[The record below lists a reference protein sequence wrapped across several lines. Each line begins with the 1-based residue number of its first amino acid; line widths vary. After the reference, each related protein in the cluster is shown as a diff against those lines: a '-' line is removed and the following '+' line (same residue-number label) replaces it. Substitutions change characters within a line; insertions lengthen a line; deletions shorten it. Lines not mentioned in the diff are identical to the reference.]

1 MANSGINTNISH
13 QHADTAIVMAD
24 ETTKN
29 TSNTAHGFMP
39 KVGVAG
45 TIPISTGTAI
55 SNVATNY
62 GRNKIT
68 NGNFPF
74 WQRGT
79 SLSAGTGGYLADMW
93 QNYAGGATIA
103 VSQQAFTVGQ
113 YLDQEAAA
121 RIAEGGTGGPSVR
134 KEVRISD
141 QTTAKALIDAIF
153 QDTLGR
159 KASGKEILKY
169 TKNLQAAQKAA
180 PTITTY
186 ATSGGTTT
194 STTTGGINEQQYLI
208 DQIAGT
214 DEAKTNQVLGYYK
227 TFMDALGGK

>member
-1 MANSGINTNISH
+1 MAENLFDYNYKSP
-13 QHADTAIVMAD
+13 IVP
-24 ETTKN
+24 TGSTV
-29 TSNTAHGFMP
+29 SNTAVSGTTGYQSGLTTTANADAALLYNLSEP
-39 KVGVAG
+39 DRKIIAQRLKNAGYKV
-45 TIPISTGTAI
+45 
-55 SNVATNY
+55 
-62 GRNKIT
+62 
-68 NGNFPF
+68 
-74 WQRGT
+74 
-79 SLSAGTGGYLADMW
+79 
-93 QNYAGGATIA
+93 A
-103 VSQQAFTVGQ
+103 VSGKYSDKLLAAYSSASQKAALQSSLIGQPFTVGQ

-121 RIAEGGTGGPSVR
+121 KIAEGGSGPSVR

-180 PTITTY
+180 PTVTTY
-186 ATSGGTTT
+186 ATSGGTTS

-214 DEAKTNQVLGYYK
+214 DEAKSNQVLGYYK

>member
-1 MANSGINTNISH
+1 V
-13 QHADTAIVMAD
+13 ADNLFDYNYKTPIVP
-24 ETTKN
+24 TGSTV
-29 TSNTAHGFMP
+29 SNTA
-39 KVGVAG
+39 V
-45 TIPISTGTAI
+45 S
-55 SNVATNY
+55 
-62 GRNKIT
+62 
-68 NGNFPF
+68 
-74 WQRGT
+74 
-79 SLSAGTGGYLADMW
+79 GTGGYREGITTTANADAAELYNLSEPDRKIIA
-93 QNYAGGATIA
+93 QRLKNAGYKVA
-103 VSQQAFTVGQ
+103 VSGKYSDKLLAAYSSASQKAALQSSLIGKVFTVGQ

-121 RIAEGGTGGPSVR
+121 RIAEGGTGGPKVR
-134 KEVRISD
+134 KETRISD

-180 PTITTY
+180 PTVTNY
-186 ATSGGTTT
+186 STSGGVTT

>member
-1 MANSGINTNISH
+1 
-13 QHADTAIVMAD
+13 MAD
-24 ETTKN
+24 NLFDYNYKTPIVPTGS
-29 TSNTAHGFMP
+29 TVSNTAVSGAGGYQSGVVTANQDANILYNMSEP
-39 KVGVAG
+39 DRKILAQRLKNAGYKVAV
-45 TIPISTGTAI
+45 TGKY
-55 SNVATNY
+55 SD
-62 GRNKIT
+62 KL
-68 NGNFPF
+68 
-74 WQRGT
+74 
-79 SLSAGTGGYLADMW
+79 LSAYSTASMKAAL
-93 QNYAGGATIA
+93 Q
-103 VSQQAFTVGQ
+103 SQMVGQAFTVGQ

>member
-1 MANSGINTNISH
+1 MAENLFEYNYKSP
-13 QHADTAIVMAD
+13 IVP
-24 ETTKN
+24 TGSTV
-29 TSNTAHGFMP
+29 SNTAVSGTTGYQGATTTANQDASILYNMSDVDRKILAQRLKNAGY
-39 KVGVAG
+39 KVAV
-45 TIPISTGTAI
+45 TGKY
-55 SNVATNY
+55 SD
-62 GRNKIT
+62 KL
-68 NGNFPF
+68 
-74 WQRGT
+74 
-79 SLSAGTGGYLADMW
+79 LSAYSTASMKAAL
-93 QNYAGGATIA
+93 Q
-103 VSQQAFTVGQ
+103 SQMVGQAFTVGQ

-121 RIAEGGTGGPSVR
+121 RIAEGGAGGPSVR

-180 PTITTY
+180 PTVTTY
-186 ATSGGTTT
+186 GTSGGVT
-194 STTTGGINEQQYLI
+194 SATTTGGINEQQYLI

>member
-1 MANSGINTNISH
+1 VAENLFDYNYKSP
-13 QHADTAIVMAD
+13 IVP
-24 ETTKN
+24 TGSTV
-29 TSNTAHGFMP
+29 SNTA
-39 KVGVAG
+39 V
-45 TIPISTGTAI
+45 S
-55 SNVATNY
+55 
-62 GRNKIT
+62 
-68 NGNFPF
+68 
-74 WQRGT
+74 
-79 SLSAGTGGYLADMW
+79 GTGGYREGLTTTANADAADLYNLSEPDRKIIAQRLKNAGYKVSVSGKYSDKLLAA
-93 QNYAGGATIA
+93 YSSA
-103 VSQQAFTVGQ
+103 SQKAALQSSLIGQVFTVGQ

-121 RIAEGGTGGPSVR
+121 RVAEGGSGPSVR

-180 PTITTY
+180 PTVTTY
-186 ATSGGTTT
+186 ATSGGTTS

-214 DEAKTNQVLGYYK
+214 DEAKANQVLGYYK

>member
-1 MANSGINTNISH
+1 LSNLFDYNYKSP
-13 QHADTAIVMAD
+13 IVP
-24 ETTKN
+24 TGSTV
-29 TSNTAHGFMP
+29 SNTAVSGTTGYQSGLTTTANADATLLYNLSEP
-39 KVGVAG
+39 DRKIIAQRLKNAGYKV
-45 TIPISTGTAI
+45 
-55 SNVATNY
+55 
-62 GRNKIT
+62 
-68 NGNFPF
+68 
-74 WQRGT
+74 
-79 SLSAGTGGYLADMW
+79 
-93 QNYAGGATIA
+93 A
-103 VSQQAFTVGQ
+103 VSGKYSDKLLAAYSSAAQKAALQSSLVGQPFTVGQ

-121 RIAEGGTGGPSVR
+121 RIAEGGSGGPSVR

-180 PTITTY
+180 PTVTTY
-186 ATSGGTTT
+186 ATSGGTT
-194 STTTGGINEQQYLI
+194 SATTTGGINEQQYLI

>member
-1 MANSGINTNISH
+1 MSNLFGYNYTSP
-13 QHADTAIVMAD
+13 IVP
-24 ETTKN
+24 TGSTV
-29 TSNTAHGFMP
+29 SNTA
-39 KVGVAG
+39 V
-45 TIPISTGTAI
+45 S
-55 SNVATNY
+55 
-62 GRNKIT
+62 
-68 NGNFPF
+68 
-74 WQRGT
+74 
-79 SLSAGTGGYLADMW
+79 GTGGYQSGLTTTANADAALLYNLSEPDRKILA
-93 QNYAGGATIA
+93 QRLKNAGYKVA
-103 VSQQAFTVGQ
+103 VSGKYSDKLLAAYSSASQKAALQSSLIGKAFTVGQ

-121 RIAEGGTGGPSVR
+121 KIAEGGTGPKVR
-134 KEVRISD
+134 KETRISD
-141 QTTAKALIDAIF
+141 TTTAKALIDAIF

-180 PTITTY
+180 PTVTTY
-186 ATSGGTTT
+186 ATSGGTTS

>member
-1 MANSGINTNISH
+1 MSNLFDYNYKSP
-13 QHADTAIVMAD
+13 IVP
-24 ETTKN
+24 TGSTV
-29 TSNTAHGFMP
+29 SNTA
-39 KVGVAG
+39 V
-45 TIPISTGTAI
+45 S
-55 SNVATNY
+55 
-62 GRNKIT
+62 
-68 NGNFPF
+68 
-74 WQRGT
+74 
-79 SLSAGTGGYLADMW
+79 GTGGYQSGVVTANQDASILYNMSDADRKILA
-93 QNYAGGATIA
+93 QRLKNAGYK
-103 VSQQAFTVGQ
+103 VSVTGKYSDKLLSAYSTASMKAALQSQMIGQAFTVGQ

-121 RIAEGGTGGPSVR
+121 KIAEGGTGGPKVR
-134 KEVRISD
+134 KETRISD

-169 TKNLQAAQKAA
+169 TSALQKAQKAA
-180 PTITTY
+180 PTITSY
-186 ATSGGTTT
+186 STSGGTTT

>member
-1 MANSGINTNISH
+1 MSNLFGYNYTSP
-13 QHADTAIVMAD
+13 IVP
-24 ETTKN
+24 TGSTV
-29 TSNTAHGFMP
+29 SNTA
-39 KVGVAG
+39 V
-45 TIPISTGTAI
+45 S
-55 SNVATNY
+55 
-62 GRNKIT
+62 
-68 NGNFPF
+68 
-74 WQRGT
+74 
-79 SLSAGTGGYLADMW
+79 GTGGYQSGLTTTANADAALLYNLSEPDRKILA
-93 QNYAGGATIA
+93 QRLKNAGYKVA
-103 VSQQAFTVGQ
+103 VSGKYSDKLLAAYSSASQKAALQSSLIGQVFTVGQ

-121 RIAEGGTGGPSVR
+121 KIAEGGSGPSVR
-134 KEVRISD
+134 KETRISD
-141 QTTAKALIDAIF
+141 TTTAKALIDAIF

-180 PTITTY
+180 PTITNY
-186 ATSGGTTT
+186 STSGGTTT

>member
-1 MANSGINTNISH
+1 MAENLFEYNYKSP
-13 QHADTAIVMAD
+13 IVP
-24 ETTKN
+24 TGSTV
-29 TSNTAHGFMP
+29 SNTAVSGTTGYQGATTTANQDASILYNMSDVDRKILAQRLKNAGY
-39 KVGVAG
+39 KVAV
-45 TIPISTGTAI
+45 TGKY
-55 SNVATNY
+55 SD
-62 GRNKIT
+62 KL
-68 NGNFPF
+68 
-74 WQRGT
+74 
-79 SLSAGTGGYLADMW
+79 LSAYSTASMKAAL
-93 QNYAGGATIA
+93 Q
-103 VSQQAFTVGQ
+103 SQMVGQAFTVGQ

-121 RIAEGGTGGPSVR
+121 RIAEGGAGGPSVR

-180 PTITTY
+180 PTVTTY
-186 ATSGGTTT
+186 GTSGGVT
-194 STTTGGINEQQYLI
+194 SATTTGGINEQQYLI

-214 DEAKTNQVLGYYK
+214 DEAKSNQVLGYYK

>member
-1 MANSGINTNISH
+1 
-13 QHADTAIVMAD
+13 MAD
-24 ETTKN
+24 NLFDYNYKTPIVPTGS
-29 TSNTAHGFMP
+29 TVSNTA
-39 KVGVAG
+39 V
-45 TIPISTGTAI
+45 S
-55 SNVATNY
+55 
-62 GRNKIT
+62 
-68 NGNFPF
+68 
-74 WQRGT
+74 
-79 SLSAGTGGYLADMW
+79 GTGGYQSGVATANQDASILYNMPESDRKILA
-93 QNYAGGATIA
+93 QRLKNAGYKVA
-103 VSQQAFTVGQ
+103 VTGKYSDKLLSAYSTASMKAALQSQMVGQAFTVGQ

-121 RIAEGGTGGPSVR
+121 RIAGGEGAGKGPSVR
-134 KEVRISD
+134 KETRISD
-141 QTTAKALIDAIF
+141 TTTAKALIDAIF

-169 TKNLQAAQKAA
+169 TKGLQAAQKAA

-214 DEAKTNQVLGYYK
+214 DEAKSNQVLGYYK

>member
-1 MANSGINTNISH
+1 MSNLFDYNYKSP
-13 QHADTAIVMAD
+13 IVP
-24 ETTKN
+24 TGSTV
-29 TSNTAHGFMP
+29 SNTAVSGTTGYQSGLTTTANADATLLYNLSEP
-39 KVGVAG
+39 DRKIIAQRLKNAGYKV
-45 TIPISTGTAI
+45 
-55 SNVATNY
+55 
-62 GRNKIT
+62 
-68 NGNFPF
+68 
-74 WQRGT
+74 
-79 SLSAGTGGYLADMW
+79 
-93 QNYAGGATIA
+93 A
-103 VSQQAFTVGQ
+103 VSGKYSDKLLAAYSSASQKAALQSSLVGQPFTVGQ

-121 RIAEGGTGGPSVR
+121 RIAEGGSGPSVR

-180 PTITTY
+180 PTVTTY
-186 ATSGGTTT
+186 ATSGGTTS

>member
-1 MANSGINTNISH
+1 MAENLFDYNYKSP
-13 QHADTAIVMAD
+13 IVP
-24 ETTKN
+24 TGSTV
-29 TSNTAHGFMP
+29 SNTAVSGTTGYQSGLTTTANADAALLFNLSEP
-39 KVGVAG
+39 DRKIIAQRLKNAGYKVAV
-45 TIPISTGTAI
+45 TGKYSDRLLAAY
-55 SNVATNY
+55 SSASQ
-62 GRNKIT
+62 KAAL
-68 NGNFPF
+68 
-74 WQRGT
+74 QS
-79 SLSAGTGGYLADMW
+79 SLIG
-93 QNYAGGATIA
+93 QP
-103 VSQQAFTVGQ
+103 FTVGQ

-121 RIAEGGTGGPSVR
+121 KIAEGGSGPSVR

-180 PTITTY
+180 PTVTTY
-186 ATSGGTTT
+186 GTSGGVT
-194 STTTGGINEQQYLI
+194 SATTTGGINEQQYLI

-214 DEAKTNQVLGYYK
+214 DEAKANQVLGYYK

>member
-1 MANSGINTNISH
+1 VAENLFEYNYKSP
-13 QHADTAIVMAD
+13 IVP
-24 ETTKN
+24 TGSTV
-29 TSNTAHGFMP
+29 SNTA
-39 KVGVAG
+39 V
-45 TIPISTGTAI
+45 SGTAGYQGATTTANQDASI
-55 SNVATNY
+55 LYNMSDVDRKILAQRLKNAGYKVAVTGKY
-62 GRNKIT
+62 SDKL
-68 NGNFPF
+68 
-74 WQRGT
+74 
-79 SLSAGTGGYLADMW
+79 LSAYSTASMKAAL
-93 QNYAGGATIA
+93 Q
-103 VSQQAFTVGQ
+103 SQMVGQPFTVGQ

-121 RIAEGGTGGPSVR
+121 KIAEGGTGGPKVR
-134 KEVRISD
+134 KETRISD
-141 QTTAKALIDAIF
+141 TTTAKALIDAIF

-180 PTITTY
+180 PTVTNY

-227 TFMDALGGK
+227 AFMDALGGK

>member
-1 MANSGINTNISH
+1 MSNLFDYNYKSP
-13 QHADTAIVMAD
+13 IVP
-24 ETTKN
+24 TGSTV
-29 TSNTAHGFMP
+29 SNTA
-39 KVGVAG
+39 V
-45 TIPISTGTAI
+45 S
-55 SNVATNY
+55 
-62 GRNKIT
+62 
-68 NGNFPF
+68 
-74 WQRGT
+74 
-79 SLSAGTGGYLADMW
+79 GTGGYQSGVVTANQDASILYNMPEADRKILA
-93 QNYAGGATIA
+93 QRLKNAGYKVP
-103 VSQQAFTVGQ
+103 VSGKYSDKLLSAYSTASMKAALQSQMVGQPFTVGQ

-121 RIAEGGTGGPSVR
+121 KIAEGSGGPSVR

-180 PTITTY
+180 PTVTTY
-186 ATSGGTTT
+186 TTSGGTT
-194 STTTGGINEQQYLI
+194 SATTTGGINEQQYLI

-214 DEAKTNQVLGYYK
+214 DEAKSNQVLGYYK